1 MRPGSRPERR
11 AAGRSE
17 RPPVAERRAQPCAM
31 VVFGASGDLTRRKLI
46 PALFSLDCDGLLAP
60 GFALVGYA
68 RQARHHE
75 EFRREM
81 MEAVAR
87 HCRRT
92 ADAAM
97 RDSFAARL
105 WYCTADYD
113 DPKGYVR
120 LAELLAEL
128 DRAHGTEGNRLFYLA
143 TPPSVVPIVIA
154 RLGEAGLVSP
164 HAAGSDWS
172 RVVVEKPFGRDL
184 DSAMALNRQLTQ
196 VFHEEQVYR
205 IDHYLG
211 KETVQNILVFRLAN
225 GIFEPL
231 WNHHHVDHV
240 QITVAEAL
248 GVEGRGRSFEEA
260 GILRDMVQNHLLQ
273 LLTLVAM
280 EPPAAFEADAV
291 RDEKV
296 KVLKALR
303 PLTDEDVD
311 RLVVRGQYGP
321 GRTGNEA
328 APGYREE
335 PGVEPDSPVETFVAL
350 AAFIDNWRWAGV
362 PFLLRAGKRLPKRA
376 TEIAIHF
383 KRAPYALFR
392 SVGCETL
399 ESNVLALRIQP
410 DEGISLGFSSKAPG
424 QAIRIDPVHMD
435 FRYAAAFGAAPP
447 EAYERLLLD
456 IIAGDST
463 LFARGDEVR
472 CAWAF
477 VTSILEAWARRPAP
491 AFPNYAAGSWG
502 PTAAD
507 TLIRRLGDRAWRTP

>member
-1 MRPGSRPERR
+1 VKPHTGPERR

-17 RPPVAERRAQPCAM
+17 RPPAAERRAQPCAL

-46 PALFSLDCDGLLAP
+46 PALYSLECDGLLAP

-81 MEAVAR
+81 MDAVAR

-92 ADAAM
+92 GDAAS

-113 DPKGYVR
+113 DPKGYAR
-120 LAELLAEL
+120 LAELLADL
-128 DRAHGTEGNRLFYLA
+128 DRSHGTGGNRLFYLA
-143 TPPSVVPIVIA
+143 TPPSVVPLVIT
-154 RLGEAGLVSP
+154 RLGSAGLVSP
-164 HAAGSDWS
+164 QAAGSGWS
-172 RVVVEKPFGRDL
+172 RIVVEKPFGRDL
-184 DSAMALNRQLTQ
+184 DSAMALNRQLTR

-240 QITVAEAL
+240 QITVAESL

-303 PLTDEDVD
+303 PLADEDVD

-321 GRTGNEA
+321 GRVDDHA

-335 PGVEPDSPVETFVAL
+335 PGVAPDSTVETFVAL

-383 KRAPYALFR
+383 KQAPYALFR

-399 ESNVLALRIQP
+399 EPNVLTLRIQP
-410 DEGISLGFSSKAPG
+410 DEGISLGFGSKAPG
-424 QAIRIDPVHMD
+424 QAIRIDRVQMD

-456 IIAGDST
+456 SIAGDST

-477 VTSILEAWARRPAP
+477 VTSILEAWARRPP
-491 AFPNYAAGSWG
+491 PDFPSYAAGSWG
-502 PTAAD
+502 PAEAD
-507 TLIRRLGDRAWRTP
+507 ALIRRLGDRVWRAP